1 MALCHKSPPYIPI
14 PTNVAPRRSPKAAM
28 PKVMLTG
35 DRPTGPLHLGHLF
48 GSLTERVR
56 LQDDPEVT
64 CYVLLADAQAYTDHA
79 DRPETVRENVTQVMF
94 DYLAV
99 GIDPARTTI
108 YVQTGVPEIH
118 ELAIYFANLVTV
130 SRLASNPTVKAEI
143 DQKGM
148 GALVP
153 AGFFIYPIH
162 QAADIC
168 VVKGEL
174 VPVGDDQKPMIE
186 LTADI
191 ARRFNS
197 TYDDVF
203 PIPAAVTPRG
213 GRLPGIDGLGKAGKT
228 TGNAIFLSDP
238 VDVVAKKVKAMYT
251 DPRKTSLAAPGHVD
265 GHVPFAYLDAF
276 ATDTAKVSDLKEQYQ
291 VGGLGDGD
299 IKRYLVDVL
308 EDVLAPIRRRRTDFA
323 RDPGEV
329 IALLQAGTQ
338 RTRERAAEVLAET
351 RAAMRLDYFSSPA

>member
-1 MALCHKSPPYIPI
+1 
-14 PTNVAPRRSPKAAM
+14 
-28 PKVMLTG
+28 
-35 DRPTGPLHLGHLF
+35 LF
-48 GSLTERVR
+48 GSLAERVR
-56 LQDDPEVT
+56 LQDDPDMT

-79 DRPETVRENVTQVMF
+79 DRPETVRENVTQVML

-143 DQKGM
+143 EQKGM

-174 VPVGDDQKPMIE
+174 VPVGDDQRPMIE
-186 LTADI
+186 LTAEI

-197 TYDDVF
+197 TYGNVF
-203 PIPAAVTPRG
+203 PIPAAVTPKG
-213 GRLPGIDGLGKAGKT
+213 GRLPGIDGVGKAGKT

-238 VDVVAKKVKAMYT
+238 ADVVAKKVKAMYT
-251 DPRKTSLAAPGHVD
+251 DPRKTSLDAPGHVD

-276 ATDTAKVSDLKEQYQ
+276 ATDNATVSDLKVHYQ
-291 VGGLGDGD
+291 SGGLGDGEV
-299 IKRYLVDVL
+299 KQYLVEVL
-308 EDVLAPIRRRRTDFA
+308 EDVLAPIRRRRVDFA
-323 RDPGEV
+323 RDRGEV
-329 IALLQAGTQ
+329 LALLQVGTDRAREKAAG
-338 RTRERAAEVLAET
+338 VLDET
-351 RAAMRLDYFSSPA
+351 RAAMRLDYFSAAS